1 MLSYDRSNQLHY
13 VKIIHFRGDKVDRE
27 TLYFPEPFAAPEW
40 RRPWA
45 EAGPLPRWQSDLPE
59 HVHGGS

>member
-1 MLSYDRSNQLHY
+1 MLGYDGSSQLHY
-13 VKIIHFRGDKVDRE
+13 VKITQFRGDKVERE
-27 TLYFPEPFAAPEW
+27 TLYFAAPEW